1 MTVEVS
7 VDVIEMG
14 DEIARLSTAIDRATQ
29 QQLALLRQFDEAQ
42 GWADTG
48 ATSCAAWLSWRT
60 GMSPGAGRERVR
72 VAHALGELPM
82 IDAAFAGGE
91 LSYSKVRALC
101 RVATAESEE
110 TLLGYARLMT
120 GAELEK
126 LVAQLR
132 RIELAEHAGDGA
144 VEPERFYRHR
154 TTDDGMVRLTI
165 QVTADEATVIAAMLD
180 DSAEAP
186 NRRAEALVA
195 IADER
200 LRGDASDRSPTEAV
214 VHIDAG
220 AVSGELAG
228 ITSEGELLPAETC
241 KRLLCD
247 AGVVPV
253 LEDERGRTL
262 DVGRKTR
269 TIPPAIRRALS
280 MRDGGCQFP
289 GCDHQIVDGH
299 HVEHWIEGGETSL
312 DNLVSLCRRHHRFVH
327 EGGTTAHA
335 IEGGF
340 EFRLRGVVI
349 DAVPPRPAAAPLHRA
364 GDPWLACPKR
374 DTASIDWPYLV
385 DVAASQLHH

>member
-1 MTVEVS
+1 M
-7 VDVIEMG
+7 
-14 DEIARLSTAIDRATQ
+14 
-29 QQLALLRQFDEAQ
+29 
-42 GWADTG
+42 
-48 ATSCAAWLSWRT
+48 
-60 GMSPGAGRERVR
+60 
-72 VAHALGELPM
+72 
-82 IDAAFAGGE
+82 
-91 LSYSKVRALC
+91 
-101 RVATAESEE
+101 ATAESEE

-132 RIELAEHAGDGA
+132 RIELAENAGERGE
-144 VEPERFYRHR
+144 VEPERFYRQR

-165 QVTADEATVIAAMLD
+165 QVTADEAAQIAAMLD

-200 LRGDASDRSPTEAV
+200 LRGVTSDRSPSEVV
-214 VHIDAG
+214 VHVDAG
-220 AVSGELAG
+220 AVSGEPAG
-228 ITSEGELLPAETC
+228 MTSEGELLPAETC
-241 KRLLCD
+241 RRLLCD

-253 LEDERGRTL
+253 LEDERGQTL

-299 HVEHWIEGGETSL
+299 HVEHWSEGGETSL

-327 EGGTTAHA
+327 EGGATVHA
-335 IEGGF
+335 TEGGF

-349 DAVPPRPAAAPLHRA
+349 DAVPARPAAAPLNGTA
-364 GDPWLACPKR
+364 DPWLACCKR
-374 DTASIDWPYLV
+374 DERRIDWPHLV
-385 DVAASQLHH
+385 DVAASHCRH